1 MDALIL
7 AAGYGMRME
16 NLTKDTPKPLLKIK
30 NKTLISYA
38 IDLIKNMSFDKIYI
52 NTHYKHNML
61 ERFISENYPD
71 ITISYEETILGTGG
85 GIKNIQ
91 RNDTVILNT
100 DNLWDQSFE
109 NELKKSI
116 KFFDENKNFDS
127 VLLINSKNNNF
138 DLEVNNEGLINFPSK
153 LCNTSFQGCHI
164 IRKNSLHPYPEI
176 FNIQDFW
183 KDCSLNEKIYGYETT
198 IINAHVG
205 TKDEYLKYKY

>member
-7 AAGYGMRME
+7 AAGYGMRMD
-16 NLTKDTPKPLLKIK
+16 NLTKDIPKPLLKIK

-61 ERFISENYPD
+61 ERFVSENYPD
-71 ITISYEETILGTGG
+71 ISISYEETILGTGG
-85 GIKNIQ
+85 GIKKIQ
-91 RNDTVILNT
+91 KNDIVILNT

-109 NELKKSI
+109 NELEKSI
-116 KFFDENKNFDS
+116 KFFDENKSFDS

-153 LCNTSFQGCHI
+153 ICNTSFQGCHI

-198 IINAHVG
+198 KINAHVG
-205 TKDEYLKYKY
+205 TKDEYLKYK

>member
-7 AAGYGMRME
+7 AAGYGMRMD
-16 NLTKDTPKPLLKIK
+16 NLTKDIPKPLLKIK

-71 ITISYEETILGTGG
+71 IKISYEETILGTGG

-91 RNDTVILNT
+91 TNDTVKLNT
-100 DNLWDQSFE
+100 DNLCYRSFE
-109 NELKKSI
+109 KELEKSI
-116 KFFDENKNFDS
+116 KFFDENKSCDS

-153 LCNTSFQGCHI
+153 ICNTSFQGCHI

-198 IINAHVG
+198 KINAHVG
-205 TKDEYLKYKY
+205 TKDEYLKYK

>member
-7 AAGYGMRME
+7 AAGYGMRMD
-16 NLTKDTPKPLLKIK
+16 NLTKDIPKPLLKIK

-52 NTHYKHNML
+52 NTHYKHSML
-61 ERFISENYPD
+61 ERFVSENYPD
-71 ITISYEETILGTGG
+71 ISISYEETILGTGG

-109 NELKKSI
+109 NELEKSI
-116 KFFDENKNFDS
+116 KFFDENKSFDS

-198 IINAHVG
+198 KINAHVG
-205 TKDEYLKYKY
+205 TKDEYLKYK

>member
-7 AAGYGMRME
+7 AAGYGTRMDT
-16 NLTKDTPKPLLKIK
+16 LTKDVPKPLLKIK

-52 NTHYKHNML
+52 NTHYKHFMV
-61 ERFISENYPD
+61 EEFISENYPD
-71 ITISYEETILGTGG
+71 IVISYEETILGTGG

-116 KFFDENKNFDS
+116 KFFDENKSFDC

-164 IRKNSLHPYPEI
+164 IRKNSLYPYPEI

-205 TKDEYLKYKY
+205 TKDEYLKYK

>member
-7 AAGYGMRME
+7 AAGYGMRMD
-16 NLTKDTPKPLLKIK
+16 NLTKDIPKPLLKIK

-61 ERFISENYPD
+61 EKFVSENYPD
-71 ITISYEETILGTGG
+71 ISISYEETILGTGG

-109 NELKKSI
+109 NELEKSI

-205 TKDEYLKYKY
+205 TKDEYLKYK

>member
-7 AAGYGMRME
+7 AAGYGMRMD
-16 NLTKDTPKPLLKIK
+16 NLTKDIPKPLLKIK

-61 ERFISENYPD
+61 EKFVSENYPD
-71 ITISYEETILGTGG
+71 ISISYEETILGTGG

-100 DNLWDQSFE
+100 DNLWDQTFE
-109 NELKKSI
+109 NELEKSI
-116 KFFDENKNFDS
+116 KFFDENKSFDS

-198 IINAHVG
+198 KINAHVG
-205 TKDEYLKYKY
+205 TKDEYLKYK

>member
-7 AAGYGMRME
+7 AAGYGMRMD
-16 NLTKDTPKPLLKIK
+16 NLTKDIPKPLLKIK

-52 NTHYKHNML
+52 NTHYKHNIL

-91 RNDTVILNT
+91 KNDTVILNT

-109 NELKKSI
+109 NELEKSI
-116 KFFDENKNFDS
+116 KFFDENKSFDS

-198 IINAHVG
+198 KINAHVG
-205 TKDEYLKYKY
+205 TKDEYLKYK

>member
-7 AAGYGMRME
+7 AAGYGMRMD
-16 NLTKDTPKPLLKIK
+16 NLTKDIPKPLLKIK

-91 RNDTVILNT
+91 TNDTVILNT
-100 DNLWDQSFE
+100 DNLWDESFK
-109 NELKKSI
+109 NELEKSI
-116 KFFDENKNFDS
+116 KFFDENKSFDS

-198 IINAHVG
+198 KINAHVG
-205 TKDEYLKYKY
+205 TKDEYLKYK

>member
-61 ERFISENYPD
+61 KRFISENYPD
-71 ITISYEETILGTGG
+71 ISISYEETILGTGG

-100 DNLWDQSFE
+100 DNLWGQSFE
-109 NELKKSI
+109 NELEKSI
-116 KFFDENKNFDS
+116 KFFDENKSFDT

-138 DLEVNNEGLINFPSK
+138 DLEVNKEGLINFPSK
-153 LCNTSFQGCHI
+153 LYNTSFQGCHI

-183 KDCSLNEKIYGYETT
+183 NDCSSNKKIYGYETT

-205 TKDEYLKYKY
+205 TKDEYLKYK

>member
-61 ERFISENYPD
+61 EKFVSENYPD
-71 ITISYEETILGTGG
+71 ISISYEETILGTGG

-205 TKDEYLKYKY
+205 TKDEYLKYK

>member
-7 AAGYGMRME
+7 AAGYGMRMD
-16 NLTKDTPKPLLKIK
+16 NLTKDIPKPLLKIK

-91 RNDTVILNT
+91 RNDTLILNT

-109 NELKKSI
+109 NELEKSI
-116 KFFDENKNFDS
+116 KFFDENKSFDS

-198 IINAHVG
+198 KINAHVG
-205 TKDEYLKYKY
+205 TKDEYLKYK

>member
-7 AAGYGMRME
+7 AAGYGMRMD
-16 NLTKDTPKPLLKIK
+16 NLTKDIPKPLLKIK

-38 IDLIKNMSFDKIYI
+38 VDLIKNMSFDKIYI

-61 ERFISENYPD
+61 EKFVSENYPD
-71 ITISYEETILGTGG
+71 ISISYEETILGTGG
-85 GIKNIQ
+85 GIKKIQ
-91 RNDTVILNT
+91 KNDIVILNT

-109 NELKKSI
+109 NELEGSI
-116 KFFDENKNFDS
+116 KFFEENKNFDN
-127 VLLINSKNNNF
+127 VLLINSKNYNF
-138 DLEVNNEGLINFPSK
+138 DLEVNNDGLINFPSK
-153 LCNTSFQGCHI
+153 IYNTSFQGCHI

-198 IINAHVG
+198 VTNSHVG
-205 TKDEYLKYKY
+205 TKDEYLKYK

>member
-7 AAGYGMRME
+7 AAGYGMRMD
-16 NLTKDTPKPLLKIK
+16 NLTKDIPKPLLKIK

-61 ERFISENYPD
+61 DRFISENYPD

-109 NELKKSI
+109 NELEKSI
-116 KFFDENKNFDS
+116 KFFDENKSFDS

-198 IINAHVG
+198 KINAHVG
-205 TKDEYLKYKY
+205 TKDEYLKYK

>member
-7 AAGYGMRME
+7 AAGYGMRMD
-16 NLTKDTPKPLLKIK
+16 NLTKDIPKPLLKIK

-91 RNDTVILNT
+91 TNDTVILNT

-109 NELKKSI
+109 NELEKSI
-116 KFFDENKNFDS
+116 KFFDENKSFDS

-183 KDCSLNEKIYGYETT
+183 KDCSLNEKIYGYETS

-205 TKDEYLKYKY
+205 TKDEYLKYK

>member
-7 AAGYGMRME
+7 AAGYGMRID
-16 NLTKDTPKPLLKIK
+16 NLTKDIPKPLLKIK

-91 RNDTVILNT
+91 TNDTVILNT
-100 DNLWDQSFE
+100 DNLWDRSFE
-109 NELKKSI
+109 NELEKSI
-116 KFFDENKNFDS
+116 KFFDENKSFDS

-198 IINAHVG
+198 KINAHVG
-205 TKDEYLKYKY
+205 TKDEYLKYK

>member
-61 ERFISENYPD
+61 KRFISENYPD
-71 ITISYEETILGTGG
+71 ISISYEETILGTGG

-100 DNLWDQSFE
+100 DNLWGQSFE
-109 NELKKSI
+109 NELEKSI
-116 KFFDENKNFDS
+116 KFFDENKSFDT

-164 IRKNSLHPYPEI
+164 IRKNSLYPYPEI

-183 KDCSLNEKIYGYETT
+183 KDCSSNEKIYGYETT
-198 IINAHVG
+198 IFNAHVG
-205 TKDEYLKYKY
+205 TKDEYLKYK

>member
-7 AAGYGMRME
+7 AAGYGMRMD
-16 NLTKDTPKPLLKIK
+16 NLTKDIPKPLLKIK

-71 ITISYEETILGTGG
+71 ITISYKETILGTGG

-109 NELKKSI
+109 NELEKSI
-116 KFFDENKNFDS
+116 KFFDENKSFDS

-198 IINAHVG
+198 KINAHVG
-205 TKDEYLKYKY
+205 TKDEYLKYK

>member
-61 ERFISENYPD
+61 ERFVSENYPD
-71 ITISYEETILGTGG
+71 ISISYEETILGTGG

-91 RNDTVILNT
+91 KNDIVILNT
-100 DNLWDQSFE
+100 DNLWDRSFE
-109 NELKKSI
+109 NDLEKSI
-116 KFFDENKNFDS
+116 KFFDENKSFDS

-153 LCNTSFQGCHI
+153 LYNTSFQGCHI

-198 IINAHVG
+198 VINTHVG
-205 TKDEYLKYKY
+205 TKDEYLKYK

>member
-7 AAGYGMRME
+7 AAGYGMRMD
-16 NLTKDTPKPLLKIK
+16 NLTKDIPKPLLKIK

-91 RNDTVILNT
+91 TNDTVILNT

-109 NELKKSI
+109 NELEKSI
-116 KFFDENKNFDS
+116 KFFDENKSFDS

-198 IINAHVG
+198 VTNAHVG
-205 TKDEYLKYKY
+205 TKDEYLKYK

>member
-7 AAGYGMRME
+7 AAGYGMRMD
-16 NLTKDTPKPLLKIK
+16 NLTKDIPKPLLKIK

-52 NTHYKHNML
+52 NTHYKHNMV

-91 RNDTVILNT
+91 TNDTVILNT
-100 DNLWDQSFE
+100 DNLWDRSFE
-109 NELKKSI
+109 NELEKSI
-116 KFFDENKNFDS
+116 KFFDENKSFDS

-198 IINAHVG
+198 KINAHVG
-205 TKDEYLKYKY
+205 TKDEYLKYK

>member
-7 AAGYGMRME
+7 AAGYGMRMD
-16 NLTKDTPKPLLKIK
+16 NLTKDIPKPLLKIK

-61 ERFISENYPD
+61 ERFISENYPE

-91 RNDTVILNT
+91 TNDTVILNT
-100 DNLWDQSFE
+100 DNLWDRSFE
-109 NELKKSI
+109 NELEKSI
-116 KFFDENKNFDS
+116 KFFDENKSFDS

-198 IINAHVG
+198 KINAHVG
-205 TKDEYLKYKY
+205 TKDEYLKYK

>member
-7 AAGYGMRME
+7 AAGYGMRMD
-16 NLTKDTPKPLLKIK
+16 NLTKDIPKPLLKIK

-109 NELKKSI
+109 NELEKSI

-198 IINAHVG
+198 KINAHVG
-205 TKDEYLKYKY
+205 TKDEYLKYK

>member
-7 AAGYGMRME
+7 AAGYGMRMD
-16 NLTKDTPKPLLKIK
+16 NLTKDIPKPLLKIK

-52 NTHYKHNML
+52 NTHFKHKML
-61 ERFISENYPD
+61 ESFISENYPD
-71 ITISYEETILGTGG
+71 ILISYEETILGTGG
-85 GIKNIQ
+85 GIKKIQ
-91 RNDTVILNT
+91 KNDILILNT

-109 NELKKSI
+109 NELEKSI
-116 KFFDENKNFDS
+116 KFFDENKIFDS

-198 IINAHVG
+198 KINAHVG
-205 TKDEYLKYKY
+205 TKDEYLKYK

>member
-7 AAGYGMRME
+7 AAGYGMRMD
-16 NLTKDTPKPLLKIK
+16 NLTKDIPKPLLKIK

-85 GIKNIQ
+85 GIKKIQ
-91 RNDTVILNT
+91 KNDTVILNT

-109 NELKKSI
+109 NELVESI

-153 LCNTSFQGCHI
+153 ICNTSFQGCHI

-205 TKDEYLKYKY
+205 TKDEYLKYK

>member
-7 AAGYGMRME
+7 AAGYGMRMD
-16 NLTKDTPKPLLKIK
+16 NLTKDIPKPLLKIK

-91 RNDTVILNT
+91 KNDTVILNT
-100 DNLWDQSFE
+100 DNLWDESFK
-109 NELKKSI
+109 NELEKSI
-116 KFFDENKNFDS
+116 KFFDENKSFDS

-153 LCNTSFQGCHI
+153 ICNTSFQGCHI

-198 IINAHVG
+198 KINAHVG
-205 TKDEYLKYKY
+205 TKDEYLKYK

>member
-7 AAGYGMRME
+7 AAGYGMRMD
-16 NLTKDTPKPLLKIK
+16 NLTKDIPKPLLKIK

-61 ERFISENYPD
+61 DRFISENYPD

-91 RNDTVILNT
+91 TNDTVILNT

-164 IRKNSLHPYPEI
+164 IRKNSLHPYPKI

-198 IINAHVG
+198 KINAHVG
-205 TKDEYLKYKY
+205 TKDEYLKYK

>member
-7 AAGYGMRME
+7 AAGYGMRMD
-16 NLTKDTPKPLLKIK
+16 NLTKDIPKPLLKIK

-91 RNDTVILNT
+91 TNDTVILNT
-100 DNLWDQSFE
+100 DNLWGQSFE
-109 NELKKSI
+109 NELEKSI
-116 KFFDENKNFDS
+116 KFFDENKSFDS

-138 DLEVNNEGLINFPSK
+138 DLEVNNEGLIKFPSK

-198 IINAHVG
+198 KINAHVG
-205 TKDEYLKYKY
+205 TKDEYLKYK

>member
-7 AAGYGMRME
+7 AAGYGMRMD
-16 NLTKDTPKPLLKIK
+16 NLTKDIPKPLLKIK

-85 GIKNIQ
+85 GIKKIQ
-91 RNDTVILNT
+91 KNDIVILNT

-109 NELKKSI
+109 NELEKSI
-116 KFFDENKNFDS
+116 KFFDENKSFDS

-153 LCNTSFQGCHI
+153 ICNTSFQGCHI

-198 IINAHVG
+198 KINAHVG
-205 TKDEYLKYKY
+205 TKDEYLKYK

>member
-7 AAGYGMRME
+7 AAGYGMRMD
-16 NLTKDTPKPLLKIK
+16 NLTKDIPKPLLKIK

-38 IDLIKNMSFDKIYI
+38 VDLIKNMSFDKIYI

-61 ERFISENYPD
+61 EKFVSENYPD
-71 ITISYEETILGTGG
+71 ISISYEETILGTGG
-85 GIKNIQ
+85 GIKKIQ
-91 RNDTVILNT
+91 KNDIVILNT

-109 NELKKSI
+109 NELVESI
-116 KFFDENKNFDS
+116 KFFEENKNFDN
-127 VLLINSKNNNF
+127 VLLINSKNYNF
-138 DLEVNNEGLINFPSK
+138 DLEVNNDGLINFPSK
-153 LCNTSFQGCHI
+153 IYNTSFQGCHI

-198 IINAHVG
+198 VTNAHVG
-205 TKDEYLKYKY
+205 TKDEYLKYK

>member
-7 AAGYGMRME
+7 AAGYGMRMD
-16 NLTKDTPKPLLKIK
+16 NLTKDIPKPLLKIK

-91 RNDTVILNT
+91 TNDTVILNT
-100 DNLWDQSFE
+100 DNLWGQSFE
-109 NELKKSI
+109 NELEKSI
-116 KFFDENKNFDS
+116 KFFDENKSFDS

-198 IINAHVG
+198 KINAHVG
-205 TKDEYLKYKY
+205 TKDEYLKYK

>member
-7 AAGYGMRME
+7 AAGYGMRMD
-16 NLTKDTPKPLLKIK
+16 NLTKDIPKPLLKIK

-85 GIKNIQ
+85 GIKKIQ
-91 RNDTVILNT
+91 KNDTVILNT
-100 DNLWDQSFE
+100 DNLWNQSFE
-109 NELKKSI
+109 NELEKSI
-116 KFFDENKNFDS
+116 KFFDENKIFDS

-198 IINAHVG
+198 KINAHVG
-205 TKDEYLKYKY
+205 TKDEYLKYK

>member
-7 AAGYGMRME
+7 AAGYGMRMD
-16 NLTKDTPKPLLKIK
+16 NLTKDIPKPLLKIK

-91 RNDTVILNT
+91 TNDTVILNT

-109 NELKKSI
+109 NELEKSI
-116 KFFDENKNFDS
+116 TFFDENKSFDS

-198 IINAHVG
+198 KINAHVG
-205 TKDEYLKYKY
+205 TKDEYLKYK

>member
-61 ERFISENYPD
+61 ERFVSENYPD
-71 ITISYEETILGTGG
+71 ISISYEETILGTGG

-91 RNDTVILNT
+91 KNDIVILNT
-100 DNLWDQSFE
+100 DNLWDRSFE
-109 NELKKSI
+109 NDLEKSI
-116 KFFDENKNFDS
+116 KFFDENKIFDC

-153 LCNTSFQGCHI
+153 LYNTSFQGCHI

-176 FNIQDFW
+176 FKIQDFW
-183 KDCSLNEKIYGYETT
+183 KECSLNEKIYGYETT
-198 IINAHVG
+198 VINTHVG
-205 TKDEYLKYKY
+205 TKDEYLKYK

>member
-7 AAGYGMRME
+7 AAGYGTRMDT
-16 NLTKDTPKPLLKIK
+16 LTKDVPKPLLKIK

-38 IDLIKNMSFDKIYI
+38 IDLVKNMSFDKIYI
-52 NTHYKHNML
+52 NTHYKHFMV
-61 ERFISENYPD
+61 EEFISENYPD
-71 ITISYEETILGTGG
+71 IVISYEETILGTGG

-100 DNLWDQSFE
+100 DNLWNQSFK
-109 NELKKSI
+109 NELEKSI
-116 KFFDENKNFDS
+116 KFFDENKSFDS

-198 IINAHVG
+198 KINAHVG
-205 TKDEYLKYKY
+205 TKDEYLKYK

>member
-7 AAGYGMRME
+7 AAGYGMRMD
-16 NLTKDTPKPLLKIK
+16 NLTKDIPKPLLKIR

-61 ERFISENYPD
+61 ERFVSENYPD
-71 ITISYEETILGTGG
+71 ISISYEETILGTGG
-85 GIKNIQ
+85 GIKKIQ
-91 RNDTVILNT
+91 KNDTVILNT

-109 NELKKSI
+109 NELEKSI
-116 KFFDENKNFDS
+116 KFFDENKSFDS

-198 IINAHVG
+198 KINAHVG
-205 TKDEYLKYKY
+205 TKDEYLKYK

>member
-7 AAGYGMRME
+7 AAGYGMRMD
-16 NLTKDTPKPLLKIK
+16 NLTKDIPKPLLKIK

-38 IDLIKNMSFDKIYI
+38 VDLIKNMSFDKIYI

-61 ERFISENYPD
+61 EKFVSENYPD
-71 ITISYEETILGTGG
+71 ISISYEETILGTGG
-85 GIKNIQ
+85 GIKKIQ
-91 RNDTVILNT
+91 KNDTLILNT

-109 NELKKSI
+109 NELEGSI
-116 KFFDENKNFDS
+116 KFFEENKNFDN
-127 VLLINSKNNNF
+127 VLLINSKNYNF
-138 DLEVNNEGLINFPSK
+138 DLEVNNDGLINFPSK
-153 LCNTSFQGCHI
+153 IYNTSFQGCHI

-198 IINAHVG
+198 VINAHVG
-205 TKDEYLKYKY
+205 TKDEYLKFK

>member
-7 AAGYGMRME
+7 AAGYGMRMD
-16 NLTKDTPKPLLKIK
+16 NLTKDIPKPLLKIK

-61 ERFISENYPD
+61 ERFVSENYPD
-71 ITISYEETILGTGG
+71 ISISYEETILGTGG

-109 NELKKSI
+109 NELEKSI
-116 KFFDENKNFDS
+116 KFFDENKSFDS

-153 LCNTSFQGCHI
+153 ICNTSFQGCHI

-198 IINAHVG
+198 KINAHVG
-205 TKDEYLKYKY
+205 TKDEYLKYK